1 MKLTKITA
9 VVLAAVMSVALL
21 TGCSDSGSGASVKV
35 IEYKNS
41 QLAKVTETGQVYL
54 EMDEK
59 MEGKPV
65 TARMAAK
72 GKKVYVGAFSGN
84 ECWMIDISE
93 NGKGFQILYPECPG
107 YDYKKNGTPMT
118 VPVYKEYEATAA
130 NGVEYILGSHDD
142 SDEVE
147 VGSYSVGGKSF
158 YAETFTDRN
167 YSETYCFNGTALVAI
182 VEDSGSENPHIRNI
196 RNFRNTNIPDSL
208 FELPDDAVDAKTLE

>member
-1 MKLTKITA
+1 
-9 VVLAAVMSVALL
+9 
-21 TGCSDSGSGASVKV
+21 
-35 IEYKNS
+35 
-41 QLAKVTETGQVYL
+41 
-54 EMDEK
+54 
-59 MEGKPV
+59 
-65 TARMAAK
+65 
-72 GKKVYVGAFSGN
+72 
-84 ECWMIDISE
+84 
-93 NGKGFQILYPECPG
+93 
-107 YDYKKNGTPMT
+107 MT

-147 VGSYSVGGKSF
+147 VGSYAVGGKSF

-167 YSETYCFNGTALVAI
+167 YSETYCFNGTTLVAI